1 MLLKNTGL
9 DRRLIQALAKA
20 GITDTKQL
28 QVMSDRELLRLP
40 GIAPSIRRDYPS
52 LPSRRRGSVI
62 LKLTGISPINNQT
75 AGELA

>member
-40 GIAPSIRRDYPS
+40 GIAHRSVEIIRVY
-52 LPSRRRGSVI
+52 LQG
-62 LKLTGISPINNQT
+62 
-75 AGELA
+75 AGGR